1 MEVRDVLIVE
11 QNFWRAKKV
20 GKKLNVEI
28 KYDVNNRQDGDNL
41 FTEFV
46 VNLRMKDK
54 EENEE
59 EVARIGLK
67 LVGSFDVS
75 GIDAEEFKK
84 DMAPKIVFTYAKKK
98 ILAIT
103 QEAGIAPIGLPSIST
118 LKEQEKI
125 KKKLN

>member
-28 KYDVNNRQDGDNL
+28 KYDVNNRQNGDDL
-41 FTEFV
+41 FTEFI
-46 VNLRMKDK
+46 VNLRIKDA
-54 EENEE
+54 EENKE

-75 GIDAEEFKK
+75 GIDADEFKK
-84 DMAPKIVFTYAKKK
+84 DMAPQIVFTYAKKK
-98 ILAIT
+98 VLAIA
-103 QEAGIAPIGLPSIST
+103 QEGGIAPIGLPSISA
-118 LKEQEKI
+118 LRKQEKI
-125 KKKLN
+125 KKRLN

>member
-54 EENEE
+54 EEDEK

-75 GIDAEEFKK
+75 EIDAKKFKEE
-84 DMAPKIVFTYAKKK
+84 MAPQIVFTYAKKK

-103 QEAGIAPIGLPSIST
+103 QEAGIAPIGLPSISA
-118 LKEQEKI
+118 LKKQEKI
-125 KKKLN
+125 TSKLN